1 MKTNYL
7 IAIAGL
13 LLCLISC
20 NSASSKKGKAV
31 DKGKCTLVFRTQE
44 EMTAYIYKPIDET
57 YNDYYISDKLDLKP
71 NISINYELDV
81 NNFEFV
87 SCKFSD
93 GNHRVFLVFP
103 GDSID
108 INCEPQKIILTGS
121 NAAGQ
126 NYYNDNYISR
136 ALWYFCDTIGRHIN
150 EYPINY
156 DSVYYYFEK
165 ELILP
170 YQTDLKKMEKSG
182 SITPAFSSIL
192 AKNLYFAGCIALRT
206 DYEQWVKYSKSM
218 IKERPSQE
226 DIQNILQQMSRIY
239 DTPYATSSE
248 VKKMPFHFMSY
259 WNLKYRYLDDE
270 TKEKLTEKCD
280 FGSFPYL
287 LLAPDS
293 LQLRY
298 YGNELILDLQDR
310 TTDFDHE
317 KLLAYLSGK
326 FPDSEY
332 VAIIKKL
339 MEQKQSSKAG
349 DEIVIVNDSP
359 SSIKE
364 LMQLDGIKG
373 KYAYIDLWA
382 TWCMPCT
389 MEFQYNDEIHA
400 ILAQY
405 NNIVPVYISMDTDR
419 KLWESRVKKFNL
431 NGYNI
436 MASKS
441 LNADIG
447 AKVYHAKQ
455 VESIPRFLLLNPEG
469 NIVNDN
475 LPRPSKST
483 LLKPII
489 ANVLNKLQNE

>member
-1 MKTNYL
+1 M
-7 IAIAGL
+7 
-13 LLCLISC
+13 
-20 NSASSKKGKAV
+20 
-31 DKGKCTLVFRTQE
+31 
-44 EMTAYIYKPIDET
+44 
-57 YNDYYISDKLDLKP
+57 
-71 NISINYELDV
+71 
-81 NNFEFV
+81 
-87 SCKFSD
+87 
-93 GNHRVFLVFP
+93 
-103 GDSID
+103 
-108 INCEPQKIILTGS
+108 
-121 NAAGQ
+121 
-126 NYYNDNYISR
+126 
-136 ALWYFCDTIGRHIN
+136 N

-192 AKNLYFAGCIALRT
+192 AKNLYFASCFALLSN
-206 DYEQWVKYSKSM
+206 YEQWVKYSNSM
-218 IKERPSQE
+218 IKERPSQD
-226 DIQNILQQMSRIY
+226 DIQAILQQMSRIY

-248 VKKMPFHFMSY
+248 VKKMPFHLMGY

-270 TKEKLTEKCD
+270 TKEKLTGKCD
-280 FGSFPYL
+280 FGSSPCF

-298 YGNELILDLQDR
+298 YGNELIIDLQNG
-310 TTDFDHE
+310 TSYYNHE

-332 VAIIKKL
+332 VVIIKKL
-339 MEQKQSSKAG
+339 MEQKQSSKTSG
-349 DEIVIVNDSP
+349 EIVIVNDSP

-364 LMQLDGIKG
+364 LMQLEGIKG

-389 MEFQYNDEIHA
+389 MEFQYNDEIHTL
-400 ILAQY
+400 LAQY

-419 KLWESRVKKFNL
+419 KLWESRVQKFNL

-436 MASKS
+436 MVSKS

-447 AKVYHAKQ
+447 AKIYHAKQ
-455 VESIPRFLLLNPEG
+455 VGSIPRFLLLDPQG
-469 NIVNDN
+469 NVVNDN

-483 LLKPII
+483 QLKPILEK
-489 ANVLNKLQNE
+489 ALK

>member
-1 MKTNYL
+1 MKANYL

-20 NSASSKKGKAV
+20 NSAPSKKENALN
-31 DKGKCTLVFRTQE
+31 KGKCTLVFRTQE
-44 EMTAYIYKPIDET
+44 EMTAYVHKPIDDT
-57 YNDYYISDKLDLKP
+57 YNNWYISDKLDLKP
-71 NISINYELDV
+71 NISINYELEV

-87 SCKFSD
+87 RCRFSD
-93 GNHRVFLVFP
+93 GNRRDFLVFP
-103 GDSID
+103 GDSVEIS
-108 INCEPQKIILTGS
+108 CEPQRIFLTGS

-126 NYYNDNYISR
+126 NYYNDNYIDR
-136 ALWYFCDTIGRHIN
+136 GLWYYDDTIERHIN
-150 EYPINY
+150 KYPINY
-156 DSVYYYFEK
+156 DSVYYYFKK

-192 AKNLYFAGCIALRT
+192 AKNLYFACAFILRS
-206 DYEQWVKYSKSM
+206 DYEQWLIFGNSK

-226 DIQNILQQMSRIY
+226 DIRNILQQMSRLY

-248 VKKMPFHFMSY
+248 VKKMPYHLRSY
-259 WNLKYRYLDDE
+259 WQLKYKYLDDE
-270 TKEKLTEKCD
+270 TKEKLREKCD
-280 FGSFPYL
+280 FDNDPDL

-298 YGNELILDLQDR
+298 YGNALILDLQNR
-310 TTDFDHE
+310 TTHLDHE

-339 MEQKQSSKAG
+339 MNQKQSSKAG

-364 LMQLDGIKG
+364 LMQLEGIKD

-389 MEFQYNDEIHA
+389 MEFQYNDEIHT

-405 NNIVPVYISMDTDR
+405 KNIVPVYISIDTNR

-455 VESIPRFLLLNPEG
+455 IGSIPRFLLLDPQG
-469 NIVNDN
+469 NVVNDN
-475 LPRPSKST
+475 LPRPSKSA
-483 LLKPII
+483 LLKPIL
-489 ANVLNKLQNE
+489 ANALK